1 MRTIMTKPLEKMTNT
16 TDDKELAALVALDD
30 PDEWASF
37 STMLNNGT
45 GANQWESHLAVEG
58 MHCAS
63 CALNVEKT
71 VSALSGIISANVNA
85 TSGRASIIWSSDET
99 KPSTWI
105 GAINKSGYNALPA
118 ADALMRNDRRK
129 GKRLMLWRLLV
140 AGFCMLQVMMYTMPT
155 YYASPGEITQ
165 DTLNLMRWASWA
177 LTLPV
182 LLFSCGPFFRSA
194 LTDIKQ
200 RQISMDLPVSLG
212 ILIAFLVSTAATFD
226 PSGWWGSEVYFD
238 SLTMLVFFLLT
249 GRWIE
254 LRMRDKTAGALDV
267 LMRRLPS
274 SVERLAADGQF
285 ERVAVR
291 RLMVG
296 DEVRVLPGESF
307 PADGTI
313 TLGETNADESLLTG
327 ESRPVSKSLGMEVIA
342 GSHNLSTA
350 VQVRIEKIGDS
361 TRYAQIVALM
371 ERASVDKPRL
381 AMLADRIAQPFL
393 IIVLLAAA
401 GTALYLWQVDPSRA
415 LMTAVAVLIVTCPCA
430 LSLATPAAM
439 LTVSGKLARSGVLVR
454 KMQALEALTTV
465 DTVVFDKTGT
475 LTLDKTQV
483 GNITTTSS
491 VTKTKALHFAS
502 EMARHS
508 LHPVS
513 CALVAAAKDNAEIAA
528 TVINKNIK
536 LVRKVAEVSGGGL
549 TADSALGVL
558 KLGNARFCGLS
569 EADMQKIDC
578 SMVHLVSDKGWLASF
593 EVIESIKPDAA
604 ACVRKVTQDGLQ
616 VVVLSGD
623 KLASVQ
629 RIAFEIGIQHVFG
642 DCSPQ
647 DKLAHIQA
655 LQQQGKKVL
664 MVGDGLND
672 GPVLASAHASI
683 AMGQAVPLAQAQS
696 DFVVMSG
703 ELAMVTD
710 LITQAK
716 WTMRIVKQNLTW
728 AATYNAVCVPL
739 AIAGM
744 LPAWLAGLGMALSS
758 LLVILNAARLA
769 KIDKTKA

>member
-1 MRTIMTKPLEKMTNT
+1 MRTIKIKSLKEMTNT
-16 TDDKELAALVALDD
+16 IDDKELAALVALDD
-30 PDEWASF
+30 PVEWASF
-37 STMLNNGT
+37 STMQDTGT

-99 KPSTWI
+99 KPSTWM

-129 GKRLMLWRLLV
+129 GKRLMLWRLLI
-140 AGFCMLQVMMYTMPT
+140 AGFCMLQVMMYTMPAH
-155 YYASPGEITQ
+155 YASPGEITQ
-165 DTLNLMRWASWA
+165 ETLNLMRWASWV

-182 LLFSCGPFFRSA
+182 LFFSCGPFFRSA

-226 PSGWWGSEVYFD
+226 PSGWWGSEVYFG

-327 ESRPVSKSLGMEVIA
+327 ESRPVSKRLGMEVIA

-350 VQVRIEKIGDS
+350 VQVSIEKTGDS

-371 ERASVDKPRL
+371 ERASIDKPRL

-393 IIVLLAAA
+393 ITVLLAAA

-454 KMQALEALTTV
+454 KMQALE
-465 DTVVFDKTGT
+465 
-475 LTLDKTQV
+475 
-483 GNITTTSS
+483 
-491 VTKTKALHFAS
+491 
-502 EMARHS
+502 
-508 LHPVS
+508 
-513 CALVAAAKDNAEIAA
+513 
-528 TVINKNIK
+528 
-536 LVRKVAEVSGGGL
+536 
-549 TADSALGVL
+549 
-558 KLGNARFCGLS
+558 
-569 EADMQKIDC
+569 
-578 SMVHLVSDKGWLASF
+578 
-593 EVIESIKPDAA
+593 
-604 ACVRKVTQDGLQ
+604 
-616 VVVLSGD
+616 
-623 KLASVQ
+623 
-629 RIAFEIGIQHVFG
+629 
-642 DCSPQ
+642 
-647 DKLAHIQA
+647 
-655 LQQQGKKVL
+655 
-664 MVGDGLND
+664 
-672 GPVLASAHASI
+672 
-683 AMGQAVPLAQAQS
+683 
-696 DFVVMSG
+696 
-703 ELAMVTD
+703 
-710 LITQAK
+710 
-716 WTMRIVKQNLTW
+716 
-728 AATYNAVCVPL
+728 
-739 AIAGM
+739 
-744 LPAWLAGLGMALSS
+744 
-758 LLVILNAARLA
+758 
-769 KIDKTKA
+769 